1 MIRTKILIAA
11 FLLSS
16 PVFATVNTLDLVD
29 EYTNGSSKICVYS
42 DGHRTETVTKD
53 GAGSC
58 PSKKTFH

>member
-1 MIRTKILIAA
+1 MILTKILIAA
-11 FLLSS
+11 LLLSS

-29 EYTNGSSKICVYS
+29 EYTNGSSKVCVYS

>member
-11 FLLSS
+11 LLLSS
-16 PVFATVNTLDLVD
+16 PVFTTVNTLDLVD
-29 EYTNGSSKICVYS
+29 EYTNGSSKVCVYS